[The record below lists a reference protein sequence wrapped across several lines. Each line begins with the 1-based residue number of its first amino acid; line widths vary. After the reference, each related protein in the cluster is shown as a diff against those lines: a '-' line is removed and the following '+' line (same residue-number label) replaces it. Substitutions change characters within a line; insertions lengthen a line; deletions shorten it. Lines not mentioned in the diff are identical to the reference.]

1 MKNYFSYLL
10 RIWLQIDSETP
21 VWRASLEDPHTRKV
35 IQFPQLA
42 ELDAYL
48 NEVTAPGTPTTPAH
62 PQKESQEK

>member
-1 MKNYFSYLL
+1 MKDYFSYLL

-42 ELDAYL
+42 EWEAYL
-48 NEVTAPGTPTTPAH
+48 EELVASRTPITPSP
-62 PQKESQEK
+62 PQKESKER